1 MMYRGNVYKYPVRS
15 ELHLTGYVFCWASYL
30 VLCSPIVTT
39 TITAIELVRS
49 ANRIWDTNLA
59 IDVRRWIGKHR
70 REHRQLRWECSSH
83 VRG

>member
-39 TITAIELVRS
+39 TITAIELVLMFADGS
-49 ANRIWDTNLA
+49 ASIGESIVSFVGN
-59 IDVRRWIGKHR
+59 VRPMFVDDKVSYRF
-70 REHRQLRWECSSH
+70 
-83 VRG
+83 V